1 VFALFPST
9 LAPRIVLKPVEPL
22 SKAVVMLVLPCR
34 ACDWSEG
41 TVVELP
47 MLPSC
52 IEPLP
57 TPDAWVAPAV
67 VPEDSRTGSVRFAQT
82 LWMEVCES
90 EMFVVTTSIDM
101 Q

>member
-1 VFALFPST
+1 M
-9 LAPRIVLKPVEPL
+9 LKPVEAL
-22 SKAVVMLVLPCR
+22 SKAVVMLELPRR
-34 ACDWSEG
+34 ACDWFED

-57 TPDAWVAPAV
+57 TPDARVTPAV
-67 VPEDSRTGSVRFAQT
+67 VPKDSRTGSVRFAQT